1 MTSLEIAE
9 LTGKQ
14 HKNVMQAIRNMEP
27 AWEKVQGLKF
37 QLSSR
42 IYNLPN
48 GGTKEVPCYVLTKTE
63 CLYIATKFNDE
74 ARAKL
79 VLRWEELER
88 RSLTPSPSPTGE
100 GSKAQRMLVTERE
113 ILAMAD
119 DIIGTGLRMLNAD
132 AEDTLTATQVAKTFN
147 MTVYDFNAVLR
158 DMGIQYRRFGR
169 WNISD
174 DLVDRDLVRLRTHV
188 SYSLK
193 GEKKVKVYMTWT
205 MAGLKYLNSK
215 LGYPNL

>member
-9 LTGKQ
+9 LTGKN
-14 HKNVMQAIRNMEP
+14 HFDLMRAIRKMEP
-27 AWEKVQGLKF
+27 AWEKVQGCKF
-37 QLSSR
+37 ALLSR
-42 IYNLPN
+42 TYNLPN

-79 VLRWEELER
+79 ILRWEELEMADVR
-88 RSLTPSPSPTGE
+88 RKMADVRCLPEPKKILALADEIIGE
-100 GSKAQRMLVTERE
+100 GLRLV
-113 ILAMAD
+113 
-119 DIIGTGLRMLNAD
+119 NAD

-158 DMGIQYRRFGR
+158 DMGIQYRRGGH
-169 WNISD
+169 WNISE
-174 DLVDRDLVRLRTHV
+174 DLEGRDLVRMRTHV

-205 MAGLKYLNSK
+205 LDGLRYLNAK
-215 LGYPNL
+215 LGYPNF

>member
-79 VLRWEELER
+79 VIRWEELER
-88 RSLTPSPSPTGE
+88 AHKGQSLC
-100 GSKAQRMLVTERE
+100 
-113 ILAMAD
+113 
-119 DIIGTGLRMLNAD
+119 
-132 AEDTLTATQVAKTFN
+132 
-147 MTVYDFNAVLR
+147 
-158 DMGIQYRRFGR
+158 
-169 WNISD
+169 NINKKK
-174 DLVDRDLVRLRTHV
+174 RL
-188 SYSLK
+188 
-193 GEKKVKVYMTWT
+193 
-205 MAGLKYLNSK
+205 
-215 LGYPNL
+215 